1 MQSIGVKRSSADFV
15 SSGSLDLS
23 EPAKKKTALFN
34 LRTGEPFD
42 VHEKDIHGRTR
53 SVSEF
58 EKLNRV
64 GEGTYGIVY
73 RARDT
78 KTNELGRHKWAH
90 FSFLAFRL

>member
-1 MQSIGVKRSSADFV
+1 MQNIGVKRSSADFV

-23 EPAKKKTALFN
+23 EPSKKKTALFN

-42 VHEKDIHGRTR
+42 VKEKDIHGRTR

-90 FSFLAFRL
+90 FFFLVFRL

>member
-42 VHEKDIHGRTR
+42 VHENKQQQ
-53 SVSEF
+53 
-58 EKLNRV
+58 
-64 GEGTYGIVY
+64 
-73 RARDT
+73 
-78 KTNELGRHKWAH
+78 
-90 FSFLAFRL
+90 